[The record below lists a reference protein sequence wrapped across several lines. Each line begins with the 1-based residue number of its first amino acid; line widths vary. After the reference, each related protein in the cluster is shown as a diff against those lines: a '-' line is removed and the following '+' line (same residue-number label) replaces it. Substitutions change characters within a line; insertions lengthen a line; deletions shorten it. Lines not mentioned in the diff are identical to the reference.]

1 MLHLGVHGTL
11 NLSQFIKS
19 QLLYLMHYCFNLQSS
34 SQSGTVGNPKAV
46 MLSHDNILHEA
57 RIIIEMLEV
66 KKKSEVIVSYL
77 PLSHIAAQ
85 VRFFSYNYISHIL
98 NIKIF

>member
-19 QLLYLMHYCFNLQSS
+19 RLLCLMHYCLLQSS

-46 MLSHDNILHEA
+46 MLSHDNVLHDI
-57 RIIIEMLEV
+57 RSIIEVLEV
-66 KKKSEVIVSYL
+66 KEKSEVLVSYL

-85 VRFFSYNYISHIL
+85 VRFFRVIISHIS
-98 NIKIF
+98 